1 MKIEGIQKR
10 ATKMVIELRSM
21 EYEDRLK
28 ELRLSTLESRR
39 KSGDLIQTY
48 KIINKIE
55 EVDIDM
61 GTGHNFM
68 VGGGNPTRRHGHQ
81 IEIEKWEVT
90 P

>member
-28 ELRLSTLESRR
+28 KLGLTTLESRR
-39 KSGDLIQTY
+39 KRGDLIQTY
-48 KIINKIE
+48 KIINKVE

-61 GTGHNFM
+61 GTGHNLRW
-68 VGGGNPTRRHGHQ
+68 GGNCETRAPN
-81 IEIEKWEVT
+81 IDKKSVEVT
-90 P
+90 T